1 MRLLLWLVA
10 LMATAIGIAVTA
22 RFNPGNVVLFYPP
35 HRIDMSLNLFVL
47 MLGALFVALYGLVRA
62 FYATA
67 RMPQRVAAYR
77 QRKREREGNKGLRDA
92 LKALF
97 EGRFGH
103 AEKAAMR
110 AAELPENA
118 GLASLIGARAAQ
130 RMREPARRDAWLAG
144 VAHDASLKT
153 ARLMTVT
160 ELLVD
165 DHQHDAA
172 LQAVD
177 ELFASGQRHIHAL
190 QWAMKANQQARN
202 WPEVLRLVRILDKR
216 KALHPA
222 LAKRLRELAYQSLLG
237 EGGHDAESIRRTWAG
252 VPAAE
257 RTAPYIAARAA
268 EAFNA
273 CGLHD
278 EARAIA
284 EESLKADWDER
295 VVRAYRDA
303 AGPAGSPT
311 LLAQIESCEQWRKT
325 RPMDAQLALT
335 LGSLCLKQKLWGK
348 AQRYLEQA
356 LSDALDAEMV
366 REAHLKLAQMHEALG
381 QEQEAANHYRQC
393 ALVGLTAAPPKR
405 SALV

>member
-1 MRLLLWLVA
+1 
-10 LMATAIGIAVTA
+10 MAAAIGIAVTA

-35 HRIDMSLNLFVL
+35 HRLDMSLNLFVVL
-47 MLGALFVALYGLVRA
+47 LVLLFAVVYGLVRA
-62 FYATA
+62 LKSTLK
-67 RMPQRVAAYR
+67 MPERVAAYR

-118 GLASLIGARAAQ
+118 GLAALIGARAAH

-144 VAHDASLKT
+144 IVHDSSLKI

-165 DHQHDAA
+165 DHQPEAA
-172 LQAVD
+172 LEAVA
-177 ELFASGQRHIHAL
+177 ELNASGQRHIHAL
-190 QWAMKANQQARN
+190 QWSMKAHQQARN

-222 LAKRLRELAYQSLLG
+222 LSTRLREMAYEALLG
-237 EGGHDAESIRRTWAG
+237 EQGHDAESIRRVWSG
-252 VPAAE
+252 VPASD
-257 RTAPYIAARAA
+257 RQVPYIAARAA
-268 EAFNA
+268 GAFNA
-273 CGLHD
+273 RGLHD

-284 EESLKADWDER
+284 EEALKANWDER
-295 VVRAYRDA
+295 VVRAYREA
-303 AGPAGSPT
+303 AGPAGSQT
-311 LLAQIESCEQWRKT
+311 LLAQIERCEAWLKD
-325 RPMDAQLALT
+325 RPTDPELALT

-348 AQRYLEQA
+348 AQRYLEGA
-356 LSDALDAEMV
+356 LSEATETPMV

-393 ALVGLTAAPPKR
+393 ALASIL
-405 SALV
+405 

>member
-10 LMATAIGIAVTA
+10 LMAGAIGIAVTA

-35 HRIDMSLNLFVL
+35 HRLDMSLNLFVVL
-47 MLGALFVALYGLVRA
+47 LVLLFLVAYGLVRA
-62 FYATA
+62 VKSTLK
-67 RMPQRVAAYR
+67 MPQRVAAYR

-118 GLASLIGARAAQ
+118 GLAALIGARAAH

-144 VAHDASLKT
+144 IVHDNALKT

-165 DHQHDAA
+165 DHQPEAA
-172 LQAVD
+172 LEAVA
-177 ELFASGQRHIHAL
+177 ELNASGQRHIHAL
-190 QWAMKANQQARN
+190 QWSMKAHQQARN

-216 KALHPA
+216 RALHPA
-222 LAKRLRELAYQSLLG
+222 LSTRLRELAYEALLA
-237 EGGHDAESIRRTWAG
+237 EPGHDAESIRRVWAG
-252 VPAAE
+252 VPASD
-257 RTAPYIAARAA
+257 RQVPYIAARAA
-268 EAFNA
+268 GAFNA
-273 CGLHD
+273 RGLHD

-284 EESLKADWDER
+284 EEALKANWDER
-295 VVRAYRDA
+295 VVRAYREA

-311 LLAQIESCEQWRKT
+311 LLTQIEHCEAWLKE
-325 RPMDAQLALT
+325 RPTDPELALT
-335 LGSLCLKQKLWGK
+335 LGALCLKQKLWGK
-348 AQRYLEQA
+348 AQRYLEGA
-356 LSDALDAEMV
+356 LSDATEASMV

-393 ALVGLTAAPPKR
+393 ALASIL
-405 SALV
+405 

>member
-1 MRLLLWLVA
+1 MRLLIWLVA

-22 RFNPGNVVLFYPP
+22 RFNPGNVVVAYGPQ
-35 HRIDMSLNLFVL
+35 RIDMSLNLFVVL
-47 MLGALFVALYGLVRA
+47 LAVLFLALYGLVRA
-62 FYATA
+62 LNATF

-77 QRKREREGNKGLRDA
+77 QRRAEREGNKGLRDS

-103 AEKAAMR
+103 AEKAAKR

-118 GLASLIGARAAQ
+118 GLAALIGARAAH

-144 VAHDASLKT
+144 IAHDASLKT

-165 DHQHDAA
+165 DHQPEAA
-172 LQAVD
+172 LEAVA
-177 ELFASGQRHIHAL
+177 ELNASGQRHIHAL

-216 KALHPA
+216 RALHPA
-222 LAKRLRELAYQSLLG
+222 LSSRLRELAYEALLG
-237 EGGHDAESIRRTWAG
+237 EEGLDAEAVRRLWAT
-252 VPAAE
+252 VPPAE
-257 RTAPYIAARAA
+257 RSVPYIAARAA
-268 EAFNA
+268 GAFNA
-273 CGLHD
+273 RGLHD

-284 EESLKADWDER
+284 EESLRANWDER

-311 LLAQIESCEQWRKT
+311 LLAQIESCEGWLRE
-325 RPMDAQLALT
+325 RPTDAELALT

-348 AQRYLEQA
+348 SQRYLEQA
-356 LSDALDAEMV
+356 LSDATEPAMV

-381 QEQEAANHYRQC
+381 QADEAAAHYRQC
-393 ALVGLTAAPPKR
+393 ALANIL
-405 SALV
+405 

>member
-10 LMATAIGIAVTA
+10 LMAAAIGIAVTA

-35 HRIDMSLNLFVL
+35 HRIDMSLNLFVVL
-47 MLGALFVALYGLVRA
+47 LVLLFVLLYGVVRA
-62 FYATA
+62 LNATLK
-67 RMPQRVAAYR
+67 MPQRVAAYR

-118 GLASLIGARAAQ
+118 GLAALIGARAAH

-144 VAHDASLKT
+144 VAHDATLKT

-165 DHQHDAA
+165 DHQPEAA
-172 LQAVD
+172 LEAVA
-177 ELFASGQRHIHAL
+177 ELNASGQRHIHAL

-222 LAKRLRELAYQSLLG
+222 LSTRLRELAYEALLG
-237 EGGHDAESIRRTWAG
+237 EGSHDPESLRRVWAG
-252 VPAAE
+252 VPALD
-257 RTAPYIAARAA
+257 RTVPYIAAHAA
-268 EAFNA
+268 AAFNA
-273 CGLHD
+273 RGLHD
-278 EARAIA
+278 DARAIA
-284 EESLKADWDER
+284 EEALKANWDER

-303 AGPAGSPT
+303 AGPAGSPS
-311 LLAQIESCEQWRKT
+311 LLAQIESCEAWLKQ
-325 RPMDAQLALT
+325 RPNDPELALT

-356 LSDALDAEMV
+356 LSDATEAPMV
-366 REAHLKLAQMHEALG
+366 REAHLKLAQMHEALE
-381 QEQEAANHYRQC
+381 QPQEAAHHYRQC
-393 ALVGLTAAPPKR
+393 ALASIL
-405 SALV
+405 

>member
-35 HRIDMSLNLFVL
+35 HRLDMSLNLFVVL
-47 MLGALFVALYGLVRA
+47 LALLFLVAYGLVRA
-62 FYATA
+62 LNAT
-67 RMPQRVAAYR
+67 RKMPQRVAAYR

-110 AAELPENA
+110 AAELPENT
-118 GLASLIGARAAQ
+118 GLAALIGARAAH
-130 RMREPARRDAWLAG
+130 RMREPSRRDAWLAG
-144 VAHDASLKT
+144 VAHDNGLKT

-165 DHQHDAA
+165 DHQPEAA
-172 LQAVD
+172 LEAVA
-177 ELFASGQRHIHAL
+177 ELNASGQRHIHAL
-190 QWAMKANQQARN
+190 QWSMKANQQARN

-222 LAKRLRELAYQSLLG
+222 LSTRLRELAYEALLG
-237 EGGHDAESIRRTWAG
+237 AEGHDAESIRRVWAG
-252 VPAAE
+252 VPAPD
-257 RTAPYIAARAA
+257 RTVPYIAARAA
-268 EAFNA
+268 GAFNA
-273 CGLHD
+273 RGLHD

-284 EESLKADWDER
+284 EDALRANWDDR
-295 VVRAYRDA
+295 VVRAYREA

-311 LLAQIESCEQWRKT
+311 LLTQIEHCETWLKE
-325 RPMDAQLALT
+325 RPRDAELALT

-348 AQRYLEQA
+348 AQRYLEGA
-356 LSDALDAEMV
+356 LSDATEAPMV

-381 QEQEAANHYRQC
+381 QEAEAANHYRQC
-393 ALVGLTAAPPKR
+393 ALASIL
-405 SALV
+405 

>member
-10 LMATAIGIAVTA
+10 LMAAAIGIAVTA

-35 HRIDMSLNLFVL
+35 YRFDMSLNLFVVVL
-47 MLGALFVALYGLVRA
+47 VLLFVVGYGLVRA
-62 FYATA
+62 LKATLK
-67 RMPQRVAAYR
+67 MPERVAAYR

-110 AAELPENA
+110 AADLPENA
-118 GLASLIGARAAQ
+118 GLAALIGARAAH
-130 RMREPARRDAWLAG
+130 RMREPSRRDAWLAG
-144 VAHDASLKT
+144 IAHDPSLKT
-153 ARLMTVT
+153 ARLMTAT

-165 DHQHDAA
+165 DHRPEAA
-172 LQAVD
+172 LEAVA
-177 ELFASGQRHIHAL
+177 ELNASGQRHIHAL
-190 QWAMKANQQARN
+190 QWSMKAHQQARN

-222 LAKRLRELAYQSLLG
+222 LSTRLREIAYEALLG
-237 EGGHDAESIRRTWAG
+237 EQGHDAESIRRTWAA
-252 VPAAE
+252 VPASD
-257 RTAPYIAARAA
+257 RQVPYIAARAA
-268 EAFNA
+268 GAFNA
-273 CGLHD
+273 RGLHD
-278 EARAIA
+278 EARAVA
-284 EESLKADWDER
+284 EAALKANWDER
-295 VVRAYRDA
+295 VVRAYREA
-303 AGPAGSPT
+303 AGPAGSAT
-311 LLAQIESCEQWRKT
+311 LLAQIERCEAWLKE
-325 RPMDAQLALT
+325 RPLDAELALT

-356 LSDALDAEMV
+356 LSDATEAPMV

-393 ALVGLTAAPPKR
+393 ALASVLT
-405 SALV
+405 

>member
-10 LMATAIGIAVTA
+10 LMAAAIGIAVTA

-35 HRIDMSLNLFVL
+35 HRIDMSLNLFVVL
-47 MLGALFVALYGLVRA
+47 LVALFALVYGIVRA
-62 FYATA
+62 FYATT

-118 GLASLIGARAAQ
+118 GLASLIGARAAH

-144 VAHDASLKT
+144 VAHDTTLKT

-172 LQAVD
+172 LEAVD

-222 LAKRLRELAYQSLLG
+222 LANRLRELAYTSLLG
-237 EGGHDAESIRRTWAG
+237 EDKHDAESIRRTWAA
-252 VPAAE
+252 VPAPE
-257 RTAPYIAARAA
+257 RAVPAIAARAA
-268 EAFNA
+268 NAFNA
-273 CGLHD
+273 RGLHD

-284 EESLKADWDER
+284 EESLRAGWDER

-303 AGPAGSPT
+303 ASPAGSPS
-311 LLAQIESCEQWRKT
+311 LLAQIDSCEAWRKE
-325 RPMDAQLALT
+325 RPRDAELALT

-348 AQRYLEQA
+348 SQRYLEQA
-356 LSDALDAEMV
+356 LSDATEPAMV

-381 QEQEAANHYRQC
+381 QEQEAARHYRQC
-393 ALVGLTAAPPKR
+393 ALANIL
-405 SALV
+405 

>member
-1 MRLLLWLVA
+1 
-10 LMATAIGIAVTA
+10 MAAAIGIAVTA

-35 HRIDMSLNLFVL
+35 HRLDMSLNLFVVL
-47 MLGALFVALYGLVRA
+47 LVLLFLVLYGLVRA
-62 FYATA
+62 LRATL

-118 GLASLIGARAAQ
+118 GLAALIGARAAH
-130 RMREPARRDAWLAG
+130 RMREPGRRDAWLAG
-144 VAHDASLKT
+144 IVHDSSLKT

-165 DHQHDAA
+165 DHQPEAA
-172 LQAVD
+172 LEAVA
-177 ELFASGQRHIHAL
+177 ELNASGQRHIHAL
-190 QWAMKANQQARN
+190 QWSMKAHQQARN

-222 LAKRLRELAYQSLLG
+222 LSTRLREMAYEAMLDSP
-237 EGGHDAESIRRTWAG
+237 GHDAESIRRAWAG
-252 VPAAE
+252 VPAAD
-257 RTAPYIAARAA
+257 RLVPYVAARAA
-268 EAFNA
+268 GAFNA
-273 CGLHD
+273 RGLHD

-284 EESLKADWDER
+284 EEALKANWDDR
-295 VVRAYRDA
+295 VVRAYREA

-311 LLAQIESCEQWRKT
+311 LLAQIEHCETWLKE
-325 RPMDAQLALT
+325 RPQDAELALA

-356 LSDALDAEMV
+356 LSDATEAAMV

-393 ALVGLTAAPPKR
+393 ALASIL
-405 SALV
+405 

>member
-10 LMATAIGIAVTA
+10 LMAGAIGIAVTA

-35 HRIDMSLNLFVL
+35 HRLDMSLNLFVVL
-47 MLGALFVALYGLVRA
+47 LVLLFLVAYGLVRA
-62 FYATA
+62 LKSTLK
-67 RMPQRVAAYR
+67 MPQRVAAYR

-118 GLASLIGARAAQ
+118 GLAALIGARAAH

-144 VAHDASLKT
+144 IVHDNALKT
-153 ARLMTVT
+153 ARMMTVT

-165 DHQHDAA
+165 DHQPEAA
-172 LQAVD
+172 LEAVA
-177 ELFASGQRHIHAL
+177 ELNASGQRHIHAL
-190 QWAMKANQQARN
+190 QWSMKAHQQARN

-222 LAKRLRELAYQSLLG
+222 LSTRLRELAYEALLG
-237 EGGHDAESIRRTWAG
+237 EPGHDAESIRRVWAG
-252 VPAAE
+252 VPASD
-257 RTAPYIAARAA
+257 RQVPYIAARAA
-268 EAFNA
+268 GAFNA
-273 CGLHD
+273 RGLHD

-284 EESLKADWDER
+284 EEALKANWDER
-295 VVRAYRDA
+295 VVRAYREA

-311 LLAQIESCEQWRKT
+311 LLTQIEHCEAWLKE
-325 RPMDAQLALT
+325 RPTDPELALT
-335 LGSLCLKQKLWGK
+335 LGALCLKQKLWGK
-348 AQRYLEQA
+348 AQRYLEGA
-356 LSDALDAEMV
+356 LSDATEASMV

-393 ALVGLTAAPPKR
+393 ALASIL
-405 SALV
+405 

>member
-10 LMATAIGIAVTA
+10 LMAGAIGIAVTA

-35 HRIDMSLNLFVL
+35 HRLDMSLNLFVVL
-47 MLGALFVALYGLVRA
+47 LVLLFLVAYGLVRA
-62 FYATA
+62 LKSTLK
-67 RMPQRVAAYR
+67 MPQRVAAYR

-118 GLASLIGARAAQ
+118 GLAALIGARAAH

-144 VAHDASLKT
+144 IVHDNALKT

-165 DHQHDAA
+165 DHQPEAA
-172 LQAVD
+172 LEAVA
-177 ELFASGQRHIHAL
+177 ELNASGQRHIHAL
-190 QWAMKANQQARN
+190 QWSMKAHQQARN

-222 LAKRLRELAYQSLLG
+222 LSTRLRELAYEALLG
-237 EGGHDAESIRRTWAG
+237 EPGHDAESIRRVWAG
-252 VPAAE
+252 VPASD
-257 RTAPYIAARAA
+257 RQVPYIAARAA
-268 EAFNA
+268 GAFNA
-273 CGLHD
+273 RGLHD

-284 EESLKADWDER
+284 EEALKANWDER
-295 VVRAYRDA
+295 VVRAYREA

-311 LLAQIESCEQWRKT
+311 LLTQIEHCEAWLKE
-325 RPMDAQLALT
+325 RPTDPELALT
-335 LGSLCLKQKLWGK
+335 LGALCLKQKLWGK
-348 AQRYLEQA
+348 AQRYLEGA
-356 LSDALDAEMV
+356 LSDATEASMV

-393 ALVGLTAAPPKR
+393 ALASIL
-405 SALV
+405 